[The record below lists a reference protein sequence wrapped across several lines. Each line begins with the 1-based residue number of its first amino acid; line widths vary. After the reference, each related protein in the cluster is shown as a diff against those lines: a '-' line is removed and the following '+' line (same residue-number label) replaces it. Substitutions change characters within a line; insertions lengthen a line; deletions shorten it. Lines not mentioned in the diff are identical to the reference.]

1 MVSALHAHPVFGTNY
16 RRGVPTAEHTT
27 YLREVFTKACQ
38 DFGATLAE
46 RNGQDNHINPL
57 AGYPPEVSNTTLDG
71 PANSGLNAGAY
82 AARFPVPYAHR
93 PPSGGSATSP
103 R

>member
-1 MVSALHAHPVFGTNY
+1 MTTY

-27 YLREVFTKACQ
+27 YLPEVFTKACR
-38 DFGATLAE
+38 DVGATLAE
-46 RNGQDNHINPL
+46 HNGQDNHIHLL
-57 AGYPPEVSNTTLDG
+57 AQYPPEVSNTTLDG

-82 AARFPVPYAHR
+82 AARFPVTYAHG